1 VISQQEKFKLIEVG
15 NLELIDKVTEKLKFA
30 KAIMKRDIP
39 DANFRGKEYDSAS
52 QDNNEIEEEA
62 KTNVNNGMPIMRE
75 YD

>member
-1 VISQQEKFKLIEVG
+1 MISQQEKFKLIEVG

-30 KAIMKRDIP
+30 KAIMKRDIH
-39 DANFRGKEYDSAS
+39 DANFRGKKYDSAS

-62 KTNVNNGMPIMRE
+62 TTNVNNGMPIMRE